1 MLHTIEF
8 TQSVGSVTAVMTSFA
23 IILSSSSLYKGN
35 MCTET
40 VHSGWI
46 TGTGGHLAECDTSL
60 LGNSLAC
67 RSNLGTLP

>member
-35 MCTET
+35 MCTGT

-46 TGTGGHLAECDTSL
+46 TGTGWSV
-60 LGNSLAC
+60 S
-67 RSNLGTLP
+67 

>member
-46 TGTGGHLAECDTSL
+46 TGTGWSV
-60 LGNSLAC
+60 S
-67 RSNLGTLP
+67 